1 MRGFFFTFISYH
13 KFFKC
18 QKLYLEIL
26 KKKDLD
32 QVFVLLNQLKKIDI
46 DNIDKDKAW
55 SDFINNTGSNSV
67 VGLYNDK
74 IVAYGSVVVENKV
87 RGEVA
92 GHIEDI
98 VVDSEVRGKMIG
110 VSLIKELIKVAKN
123 KGCYRITLFCKETL
137 VNFYGRNGFEVNN
150 VVMKKYL

>member
-1 MRGFFFTFISYH
+1 MSKVIFRNI
-13 KFFKC
+13 
-18 QKLYLEIL
+18 E
-26 KKKDLD
+26 KKDLD
-32 QVFVLLNQLKKIDI
+32 QVFVLLNQLKQIEIDK
-46 DNIDKDKAW
+46 IDKDKAW

>member
-1 MRGFFFTFISYH
+1 MSKVIFRNI
-13 KFFKC
+13 
-18 QKLYLEIL
+18 E
-26 KKKDLD
+26 KKDLD
-32 QVFVLLNQLKKIDI
+32 QVFVLLNQLKQIEIDT
-46 DNIDKDKAW
+46 IDKDKAW
-55 SDFINNTGSNSV
+55 SDFINNTSSNSV
-67 VGLYNDK
+67 VGLYNNK

-98 VVDSEVRGKMIG
+98 VVDSEVRGKIIG